1 MADNSSSRTLVHSWE
16 RAVSTPGGAAT
27 PMSETTSGSSGRRK
41 LEARHFPR
49 YRIDVR
55 ALVKVRRDQGILEL
69 RGRSTDLSESG
80 MGVTL
85 SGELQLGEVV
95 EMEFSLPFTR
105 EPLHLRA
112 LVRRRNGLNYGM
124 EFLTL
129 SPVQRAAIKRLCDPM
144 TAID

>member
-1 MADNSSSRTLVHSWE
+1 MYPSEHVPSTHGGRTT
-16 RAVSTPGGAAT
+16 A
-27 PMSETTSGSSGRRK
+27 MSDTTSGPHRRK
-41 LEARHFPR
+41 ADARHFPR

-55 ALVKVRRDQGILEL
+55 ALVKVRRDSGIVEL

-95 EMEFSLPFTR
+95 EMEFFLPFTR
-105 EPLHLRA
+105 DALHLRA

-129 SPVQRAAIKRLCDPM
+129 SPQQRAAIKRLCDPM

>member
-1 MADNSSSRTLVHSWE
+1 MNETANGSSSSAR
-16 RAVSTPGGAAT
+16 P
-27 PMSETTSGSSGRRK
+27 RRP
-41 LEARHFPR
+41 ESRHFPR
-49 YRIDVR
+49 YRIDLRV
-55 ALVKVRRDQGILEL
+55 LVKVRRDAGIVEL

-85 SGELQLGEVV
+85 SGELQMDEVLD
-95 EMEFSLPFTR
+95 MEFFLPFTR
-105 EPLHLRA
+105 EALRLRA

-129 SPVQRAAIKRLCDPM
+129 SPQQRVAIKRICDPL

>member
-1 MADNSSSRTLVHSWE
+1 MADNSSIRTLVHPWE
-16 RAVSTPGGAAT
+16 RMVSTPGSAT
-27 PMSETTSGSSGRRK
+27 APMSDTTSGPRHRRK
-41 LEARHFPR
+41 ADARHFPR

-55 ALVKVRRDQGILEL
+55 ALVKVRRDSGIVEM

-85 SGELQLGEVV
+85 SGDLQLGEVI

-129 SPVQRAAIKRLCDPM
+129 SPQQRAAIKRLCDPM